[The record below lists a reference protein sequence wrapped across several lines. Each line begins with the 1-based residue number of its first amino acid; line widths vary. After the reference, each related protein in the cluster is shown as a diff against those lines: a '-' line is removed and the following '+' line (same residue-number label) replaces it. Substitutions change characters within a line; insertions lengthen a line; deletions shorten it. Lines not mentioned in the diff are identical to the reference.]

1 MQRNVM
7 ATLGA
12 ALIAAGLLLPALAH
26 AEDKKAKPDYALH
39 TKLLDA
45 SVSVDASLKRF
56 PGLYENLL
64 AEGKREAAKWQA
76 EAEKDKKEYP
86 EIFRDNRR
94 QEYERIY
101 GESSVVAGRYVSVV
115 RIDYMDA
122 GGAHPN
128 RATNTILWDAK
139 AKRRISV
146 RPFFKE
152 MADDGPTLR
161 ALAKAIRAGLA
172 AEKRARDIQVADPET
187 DHDLSAVKPKLLDI
201 GALALAPSTAEGKSS
216 GLIAHFSPYAVG
228 PYVEGSYTV
237 FVPCTAFQAYLS
249 PEGRAIFGGE
259 RPKDDEK
266 RDEHG

>member
-1 MQRNVM
+1 MQRN
-7 ATLGA
+7 TLIGA
-12 ALIAAGLLLPALAH
+12 GLIAAGFFLSGLAL
-26 AEDKKAKPDYALH
+26 AEDKAAKPDYTLH

-45 SVSVDASLKRF
+45 SATVDASLKRF

-64 AEGKREAAKWQA
+64 AEGKRQAGKWQA

-94 QEYERIY
+94 QEYERSY

-139 AKRRISV
+139 AKKRISI

-152 MADDGPTLR
+152 TADNGPTLT
-161 ALAKAIRAGLA
+161 ALAKAIRAALA
-172 AEKRARDIQVADPET
+172 VEKRARDIQVADPDT
-187 DHDLSAVKPKLLDI
+187 DHDLSAVKPNLLAI
-201 GALALAPSTAEGKSS
+201 GAVELAPSTEAGKSS
-216 GLIAHFSPYAVG
+216 GLIVNFSPYAVG
-228 PYVEGSYTV
+228 PYVEGSYGV
-237 FVPCTAFQAYLS
+237 FVPWGIFQPYLS
-249 PEGRAIFGGE
+249 PEGLAIFGGE
-259 RPKDDEK
+259 RPKDGDKSDEK
-266 RDEHG
+266 G